1 MLRHVV
7 MFRWKE
13 GVTEDSVEAALA
25 RVRELPELIGNT
37 RSFLLELDAGVMDG
51 NHDAV
56 IVADFA
62 DADAFLAYQRHPA
75 HVEVV
80 TQHLLPLIADRSAV
94 QFSVEG

>member
-13 GVTEDSVEAALA
+13 DADREAIATALQ
-25 RVRELPELIGNT
+25 RVRDLPALIGNT
-37 RSFLLELDAGVMDG
+37 RAFALDLDAGVMEG

-56 IVADFA
+56 IIADF
-62 DADAFLAYQRHPA
+62 DSEEEFLTYQRHPE

-80 TQHLLPLIADRSAV
+80 TQFLVPLIASRSAV
-94 QFSVEG
+94 QVAIGD